1 MEVWKGGGE
10 VGGRRGH
17 LCLHNM
23 GSRDGAVLRG
33 LASYHC
39 GLGSIPGP
47 DVTCGLG
54 LLLEDFFPFLHKNQ
68 HFQFQFGLAT
78 VDKKNRLMSTTK
90 SHIFYQDW
98 ETVRC
103 KYLFLIFIVDYL
115 WLMVTRQLIKFQSC
129 CSPT

>member
-1 MEVWKGGGE
+1 MEVWKGV

-54 LLLEDFFPFLHKNQ
+54 LLLEDFFSLSSIKTN
-68 HFQFQFGLAT
+68 
-78 VDKKNRLMSTTK
+78 
-90 SHIFYQDW
+90 IFNSNSASQ
-98 ETVRC
+98 
-103 KYLFLIFIVDYL
+103 
-115 WLMVTRQLIKFQSC
+115 Q
-129 CSPT
+129 

>member
-1 MEVWKGGGE
+1 MEVWEG
-10 VGGRRGH
+10 VGARRGH

-54 LLLEDFFPFLHKNQ
+54 LLLEDFFPFPPQKPTFSIPIRPRN
-68 HFQFQFGLAT
+68 
-78 VDKKNRLMSTTK
+78 
-90 SHIFYQDW
+90 
-98 ETVRC
+98 
-103 KYLFLIFIVDYL
+103 
-115 WLMVTRQLIKFQSC
+115 TRQEE
-129 CSPT
+129 PPHVHD